1 MERRRLLQRT
11 GSVLVSPAALALHG
25 SPAQAG
31 GAADPVRRRR
41 PGDPDWPSAAAWEG
55 LNRRVGGRLA
65 AVRSPF
71 AAACR
76 DAPDGAACRDLSRQA
91 RNPFFLAEEPALTQT
106 SGWAGAWTSAPS
118 AYAVAA
124 RHAGDVAAA
133 VDFAREHNLRLVV
146 KGGGHSYAGASNAP
160 DSLLVWTRAMDAIA
174 LHDAFVGQGCDGRE
188 PPRPAVSVGAGAVWG
203 RVYDAVTTRGGRYVQ
218 GGGCTTVG
226 VAGLVQS
233 GGFGSFSKAYGLAAA
248 GLLEAE
254 VVTAD
259 GAVRVANA
267 CAHPDLF
274 WALKGGG
281 GGTFGVVTRLTL
293 RTHAL
298 PDTFGGV
305 FGAIRAASDSSYA
318 HLVARFMAFYAERLL
333 NPHWGETAT
342 FRPDN
347 TLAVAMV
354 FQGLDQDAA
363 ERLWRPFLDWV
374 AQAPQ
379 DFAVAAPFRVLALP
393 ARRLWD
399 AEWLRR
405 NAPPGLVAGD
415 DRPGA
420 PDANWFWAN
429 DAGQVGQF
437 LHGYDSVWLPASL
450 LQPVQQGRFRDAL
463 LAAGRR
469 WPVSLHFNKGLA
481 GAPPGAVE
489 AARGTAIHPSAA
501 DAFAMAIGA
510 AQGPPAFPGLPGPGP
525 DLPLARDRAAR
536 AAAAIAELRALA
548 PGAGSYA
555 AESDY
560 FTTGWQDAHW
570 GANYPR
576 LLDVK
581 RRYDP
586 DGLFFVHH
594 GAGSEGWSADGF
606 TKPA

>member
-1 MERRRLLQRT
+1 MEGRRRLLQR
-11 GSVLVSPAALALHG
+11 
-25 SPAQAG
+25 AG
-31 GAADPVRRRR
+31 GALASPPLVPHRSARADDRAGNAVPVRRRR
-41 PGDPDWPSAAAWEG
+41 PGDPGWPSAAKWEE
-55 LNRRVGGRLA
+55 LNRLVGGRLA
-65 AVRSPF
+65 APRSPF

-76 DAPDGAACRDLSRQA
+76 HAPDDAACRDPPRKA
-91 RNPFFLAEEPALTQT
+91 RNPFFLGEEPALTQT
-106 SGWAGAWTSAPS
+106 SGWADAWTSAPS
-118 AYAVAA
+118 AYA
-124 RHAGDVAAA
+124 
-133 VDFAREHNLRLVV
+133 
-146 KGGGHSYAGASNAP
+146 
-160 DSLLVWTRAMDAIA
+160 
-174 LHDAFVGQGCDGRE
+174 
-188 PPRPAVSVGAGAVWG
+188 
-203 RVYDAVTTRGGRYVQ
+203 
-218 GGGCTTVG
+218 

-267 CAHPDLF
+267 CTHPDLF

-298 PDTFGGV
+298 PDAFGGV
-305 FGAIRAASDSSYA
+305 FGAIRAASDAAYER
-318 HLVARFMAFYAERLL
+318 LVARFVAFYAERLL
-333 NPHWGETAT
+333 DPHWGETAT

-363 ERLWRPFLDWV
+363 ERLWRPFFDWV

-450 LQPVQQGRFRDAL
+450 LQPGRQGRLRDAL

-481 GAPPGAVE
+481 GAPPEAVE
-489 AARGTAIHPSAA
+489 AARDTAVHPSAA
-501 DAFAMAIGA
+501 DAFALAIGA

-536 AAAAIAELRALA
+536 VAAAIAELRRWRRARA
-548 PGAGSYA
+548 PTPRKATTSPPAGRTPIGAR
-555 AESDY
+555 
-560 FTTGWQDAHW
+560 TTRA
-570 GANYPR
+570 
-576 LLDVK
+576 
-581 RRYDP
+581 
-586 DGLFFVHH
+586 
-594 GAGSEGWSADGF
+594 SS
-606 TKPA
+606 T